1 MNWNA
6 LKKVS
11 GITSANGHLPMSTAD
26 HQQLKI
32 LLLGNVYLCA
42 IGVLGFFGG
51 SALNP
56 R

>member
-1 MNWNA
+1 M
-6 LKKVS
+6 
-11 GITSANGHLPMSTAD
+11 SANGNLPVSTAD

-32 LLLGNVYLCA
+32 LLLGNVYLHT

-51 SALNP
+51 NMLDP